1 MDSLSN
7 LIQDFGIFMADSRY
21 FISFLKLSVAHALT
35 EKALS

>member
-7 LIQDFGIFMADSRY
+7 LIKDFGIFMTDSHY
-21 FISFLKLSVAHALT
+21 FISVLKLSVAHALT